1 VPCALKVPPN
11 LRSWAL
17 FFVQLVDARP
27 DPQDRQKQ
35 TLTRDAKGDEVRRA
49 SLGPLLALK
58 PYLFRHKGMLA
69 AAFAA
74 LLVSAGATLA
84 VPMAVRRMIDLG
96 FSGIEPD
103 LIDKY
108 FATLVG
114 IGLILALAS
123 AARFYCVNWLGERV
137 VADIRRDVFKH
148 LTGLS
153 PAFYEVS
160 HSGEVMSRLT
170 ADTTQI
176 KAAASTVISQALRN
190 LLLLIGATVMMV
202 VTSPK
207 LSLAVFI
214 AIPIIVIPLVAY
226 GRSVRALSRQAQ
238 DTLAQASAYASES
251 LVQVRV
257 LQAFTHEKAAS
268 ARFGEAV
275 ERSFEA
281 ANARAK
287 ARAGLTALAIFLTF
301 ASVVGVLWYGAQDV
315 LSGIMTGG
323 RLSQFV
329 LYALLAAASM
339 GELSEVWG
347 EISQAAG
354 AAERLGELLR
364 VKSEIKSPLHPKALP
379 VPPRGEIAFR
389 DVSFA
394 YPLRRETSALS
405 YVSFRVTPGERVALV
420 GPSGAGKTT
429 IFALLLRFYDPDCG
443 TVEVDGVPTNEAELS
458 ALRARF
464 ALVPQE
470 TALFADTIAANI
482 AYGVE
487 KAGRSEIEAAAKA
500 AFAHDFIAALPQGYD
515 TMLGEGG
522 VTLSAGQR
530 QRIAIARAVLRNA
543 PILLLDEA
551 TSALDSESETLVQRA
566 LDKVMEGRTTLVIA
580 HRLATVIRADRILVF
595 DHGRLVEE
603 GTHQSLIGR
612 GGIYARLAELQFA
625 PDAAE

>member
-1 VPCALKVPPN
+1 M
-11 LRSWAL
+11 
-17 FFVQLVDARP
+17 QLVNAKS
-27 DPQDRQKQ
+27 DPKDQREQAFTPQ
-35 TLTRDAKGDEVRRA
+35 AEREVKRA
-49 SLGPLLALK
+49 SLKPLLALK
-58 PYLFRHKGMLA
+58 PNLLRHKGMLA
-69 AAFAA
+69 AAFVA
-74 LLVSAGATLA
+74 LIVSAGATLA

-108 FATLVG
+108 FTTLVG

-207 LSLAVFI
+207 LSLAVLI
-214 AIPIIVIPLVAY
+214 AIPVIVVPLVAY
-226 GRSVRALSRQAQ
+226 GRSVRALSRRAQ

-251 LVQVRV
+251 LAQVRV
-257 LQAFTHEKAAS
+257 LQAFTHEKAA
-268 ARFGEAV
+268 AVRFGEAV
-275 ERSFEA
+275 ERSFGA
-281 ANARAK
+281 ADARAK
-287 ARAGLTALAIFLTF
+287 ARAGLTAIAIFLTF

-347 EISQAAG
+347 EISQATG
-354 AAERLGELLR
+354 AAERLGELLQVR
-364 VKSEIKSPLHPKALP
+364 SEIKSPTRPKALP
-379 VPPRGEIAFR
+379 VPPRGEVAFR
-389 DVSFA
+389 DVSFS
-394 YPLRRETSALS
+394 YPLRPETSALS
-405 YVSFRVTPGERVALV
+405 QVSFRIAPGERVALV

-429 IFALLLRFYDPDCG
+429 IFALLLRFYDPNRG
-443 TVEVDGVPTNEAELS
+443 TVEVDGVPANEAELA

-470 TALFADTIAANI
+470 TALFADTVAANI
-482 AYGVE
+482 AYGAE

-500 AFAHDFIAALPQGYD
+500 AFAHDFIAALPQGYE

-566 LDKVMEGRTTLVIA
+566 LEKIMEGRTTLVIA

-603 GTHQSLIGR
+603 GTHQTLIGR
-612 GGIYARLAELQFA
+612 GGVYARLAELQFA

>member
-1 VPCALKVPPN
+1 
-11 LRSWAL
+11 
-17 FFVQLVDARP
+17 VQLVNAKS
-27 DPQDRQKQ
+27 DPKDRREQAFTPQ
-35 TLTRDAKGDEVRRA
+35 AEREVKRA
-49 SLGPLLALK
+49 SLKPLLALK
-58 PYLFRHKGMLA
+58 PNLLRHKGMLA

-108 FATLVG
+108 FATLVV

-190 LLLLIGATVMMV
+190 FLLLIGATVMMV

-207 LSLAVFI
+207 LSLAVLI
-214 AIPIIVIPLVAY
+214 AIPVIVVPLVAY
-226 GRSVRALSRQAQ
+226 GRSVRALSRRAQ

-251 LVQVRV
+251 LSQVRV
-257 LQAFTHEKAAS
+257 LQAFTHEKAAA

-275 ERSFEA
+275 ERSFGA
-281 ANARAK
+281 ADARAK
-287 ARAGLTALAIFLTF
+287 ARAGLTAIAIFLTF

-347 EISQAAG
+347 EISQVTG
-354 AAERLGELLR
+354 AAERLGELLQVR
-364 VKSEIKSPLHPKALP
+364 SEVKSPTRPKALP
-379 VPPRGEIAFR
+379 VPPRGEVAFR
-389 DVSFA
+389 DVSFS
-394 YPLRRETSALS
+394 YPLRPETSALS
-405 YVSFRVTPGERVALV
+405 QVSFRIAPGERVALV

-429 IFALLLRFYDPDCG
+429 IFALLLRFYDPNRG
-443 TVEVDGVPTNEAELS
+443 TVEVDGVPANEAELA

-470 TALFADTIAANI
+470 TALFADTVAANI

-487 KAGRSEIEAAAKA
+487 KAGRSEIESAAKA
-500 AFAHDFIAALPQGYD
+500 AFAHDFIAALPQGYE

-566 LDKVMEGRTTLVIA
+566 LEKIMEGRTTLVIA

-603 GTHQSLIGR
+603 GTHQTLIGR
-612 GGIYARLAELQFA
+612 GGVYARLAELQFA